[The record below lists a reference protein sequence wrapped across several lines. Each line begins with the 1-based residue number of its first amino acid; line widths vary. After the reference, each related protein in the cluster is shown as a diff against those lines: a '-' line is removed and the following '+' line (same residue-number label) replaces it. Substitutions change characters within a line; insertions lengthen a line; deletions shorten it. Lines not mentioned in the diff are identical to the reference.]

1 MGLLEQLLAR
11 LDALNTR
18 LDVLENG
25 QFIQPVGVTIKNNTD
40 TTLVTEQTE
49 TGATVTTVEQT
60 TTELLGEGV
69 ELDKNG
75 IPWDERIHAGT
86 KRKNADGTWSLKKG
100 VDKELAAQIIAEYQS
115 AGGGVEAPAAP
126 SAPAKPGVPSAPTP
140 PSPPT
145 APSKPSAPAAPS
157 APTPPSPPSAP
168 SKPSAPVPPA
178 PPKAED
184 AGPTVKA
191 ARLSNVLINDMGVD
205 YDLVIAGVLT
215 PRGYDQF
222 GSVPA
227 EEAADVLKDL
237 EKWEENLKNL
247 VKEFADLRGM
257 AEGTEHAQ
265 AVEDGLAYYVSNNDG
280 EGDDPATIPFTKL
293 YDAYV
298 EVAKWSNEWEPVLAA
313 LKG

>member
-1 MGLLEQLLAR
+1 MGLLEQLLAK
-11 LDALNTR
+11 LDALTVR
-18 LDVLENG
+18 LDRLENG
-25 QFIQPVGVTIKNNTD
+25 QPTAITIENKVNG
-40 TTLVTEQTE
+40 TTTKIEQTE
-49 TGATVTTVEQT
+49 SGATVTTT
-60 TTELLGEGV
+60 A

-115 AGGGVEAPAAP
+115 AAPTATTVPAAP
-126 SAPAKPGVPSAPTP
+126 AAPAKPGVPTP
-140 PSPPT
+140 PVP
-145 APSKPSAPAAPS
+145 PAAP
-157 APTPPSPPSAP
+157 A
-168 SKPSAPVPPA
+168 KPGVPPA
-178 PPKAED
+178 PPKTED
-184 AGPTVKA
+184 TGPTVKA

-205 YDLVIAGVLT
+205 YDLVIAGVLA

-222 GSVPA
+222 GSVPTEQTA
-227 EEAADVLKDL
+227 EVLKDL
-237 EKWEENLKNL
+237 EKWEEHLKNL

-265 AVEDGLAYYVSNNDG
+265 AVEEGLAYYVSNNDG
-280 EGDDPATIPFTKL
+280 EGDDPATIPFAKL

>member
-11 LDALNTR
+11 LDTLNAR
-18 LDVLENG
+18 LDALENG

-40 TTLVTEQTE
+40 TAANDDD
-49 TGATVTTVEQT
+49 ATAPT
-60 TTELLGEGV
+60 V

-100 VDKELAAQIIAEYQS
+100 VDKDLAAQIIAEYQV
-115 AGGGVEAPAAP
+115 AAPTTTTVPAAP
-126 SAPAKPGVPSAPTP
+126 AAPAKPGVPPAP
-140 PSPPT
+140 
-145 APSKPSAPAAPS
+145 PAAP
-157 APTPPSPPSAP
+157 A
-168 SKPSAPVPPA
+168 KPGVPPA

-205 YDLVIAGVLT
+205 YDLIIAGVLA

-222 GSVPA
+222 GSVTI

-247 VKEFADLRGM
+247 VKEFADLRSM

-265 AVEDGLAYYVSNNDG
+265 AVEEGLAYYVSNNDG
-280 EGDDPATIPFTKL
+280 EGDDPATIPFAKL

>member
-11 LDALNTR
+11 LDALNAR
-18 LDVLENG
+18 LDKLENG
-25 QFIQPVGVTIKNNTD
+25 QPVSVTVENNTD
-40 TTLVTEQTE
+40 TALVTEQTE
-49 TGATVTTVEQT
+49 AGVTVTT
-60 TTELLGEGV
+60 V

-100 VDKELAAQIIAEYQS
+100 VDKELAAQIIAEYQ
-115 AGGGVEAPAAP
+115 AGMEATPEKQ
-126 SAPAKPGVPSAPTP
+126 SAPA
-140 PSPPT
+140 
-145 APSKPSAPAAPS
+145 APAAPS
-157 APTPPSPPSAP
+157 APTPPAPPAAP

-205 YDLVIAGVLT
+205 YDLVIAGVLA

-222 GSVPA
+222 GSVTI

-257 AEGTEHAQ
+257 AEGT
-265 AVEDGLAYYVSNNDG
+265 
-280 EGDDPATIPFTKL
+280 
-293 YDAYV
+293 
-298 EVAKWSNEWEPVLAA
+298 
-313 LKG
+313 

>member
-11 LDALNTR
+11 LDTLNAR
-18 LDVLENG
+18 LDALENG
-25 QFIQPVGVTIKNNTD
+25 QPTAVTIENKVEG
-40 TTLVTEQTE
+40 TTTAIEQTE
-49 TGATVTTVEQT
+49 AGVTVTT
-60 TTELLGEGV
+60 V

-100 VDKELAAQIIAEYQS
+100 VDKDLAAKIIAAYQS
-115 AGGGVEAPAAP
+115 AAPIAPPAP
-126 SAPAKPGVPSAPTP
+126 SAPTPPAPPSAPSKPGVPAAPAKPGVPT
-140 PSPPT
+140 
-145 APSKPSAPAAPS
+145 
-157 APTPPSPPSAP
+157 
-168 SKPSAPVPPA
+168 

-215 PRGYDQF
+215 PRNYDQF
-222 GSVPA
+222 GSVTI

-247 VKEFADLRGM
+247 VKEFADLRAM

-265 AVEDGLAYYVSNNDG
+265 AVEEGLAYYVSNNDG
-280 EGDDPATIPFTKL
+280 EGDDPATIPFAKL

>member
-25 QFIQPVGVTIKNNTD
+25 RPTAVGESITIGERTN
-40 TTLVTEQTE
+40 VV
-49 TGATVTTVEQT
+49 GTVEQT
-60 TTELLGEGV
+60 TTELPGEGV

-115 AGGGVEAPAAP
+115 ATPTAPA
-126 SAPAKPGVPSAPTP
+126 T
-140 PSPPT
+140 
-145 APSKPSAPAAPS
+145 PSKPSAPAAPS

-191 ARLSNVLINDMGVD
+191 ARLSNTLINDMGVD
-205 YDLVIAGVLT
+205 YDLVIAGVLA
-215 PRGYDQF
+215 PRNYDQF

-280 EGDDPATIPFTKL
+280 EGDDPATIPFAKL

>member
-25 QFIQPVGVTIKNNTD
+25 VNVPVTIENKVEG
-40 TTLVTEQTE
+40 TTTEVEQTE
-49 TGATVTTVEQT
+49 AGVTVNT
-60 TTELLGEGV
+60 V

-100 VDKELAAQIIAEYQS
+100 VDKELAAQIIAEYQV
-115 AGGGVEAPAAP
+115 AAPTTTTVPAVPAAP
-126 SAPAKPGVPSAPTP
+126 S
-140 PSPPT
+140 
-145 APSKPSAPAAPS
+145 APS
-157 APTPPSPPSAP
+157 APTPPAPPA
-168 SKPSAPVPPA
+168 APVPPA

-184 AGPTVKA
+184 AGPTLKA

-205 YDLVIAGVLT
+205 YDLVIAGVIA
-215 PRGYDQF
+215 PRGYEQF
-222 GSVPA
+222 GSVTI

-237 EKWEENLKNL
+237 EKWEESLKNL

-265 AVEDGLAYYVSNNDG
+265 AVEEGLAYYISNNDG
-280 EGDDPATIPFTKL
+280 EGDDPATIPFAKL

>member
-11 LDALNTR
+11 LDTLNAR
-18 LDVLENG
+18 LNALENG
-25 QFIQPVGVTIKNNTD
+25 QPTAVTIENKVEG
-40 TTLVTEQTE
+40 TTTEVEQTE
-49 TGATVTTVEQT
+49 AGVTVNT
-60 TTELLGEGV
+60 V

-100 VDKELAAQIIAEYQS
+100 VDKDLAAQIIAEYQ
-115 AGGGVEAPAAP
+115 A
-126 SAPAKPGVPSAPTP
+126 SAPTT
-140 PSPPT
+140 S
-145 APSKPSAPAAPS
+145 SKPSAPAAPS
-157 APTPPSPPSAP
+157 VPTPPAPPSAP

-205 YDLVIAGVLT
+205 YDLVIAGVLA

-222 GSVPA
+222 GSVTI

-265 AVEDGLAYYVSNNDG
+265 AVEEGLAYYVSNNDG
-280 EGDDPATIPFTKL
+280 EGDDPATIPFAKL

>member
-11 LDALNTR
+11 LDTLNAR

-25 QFIQPVGVTIKNNTD
+25 QPTAVTIENKVEGT
-40 TTLVTEQTE
+40 
-49 TGATVTTVEQT
+49 ATTVEQT
-60 TTELLGEGV
+60 EAGVTVTTAV

-100 VDKELAAQIIAEYQS
+100 VDKELAAQIIAEYQV
-115 AGGGVEAPAAP
+115 AAPTTTTVPAAP
-126 SAPAKPGVPSAPTP
+126 AAPAKPGVPPAP
-140 PSPPT
+140 
-145 APSKPSAPAAPS
+145 PAAP
-157 APTPPSPPSAP
+157 A
-168 SKPSAPVPPA
+168 KPGVPPA

-205 YDLVIAGVLT
+205 YDLVIAGVLA

-222 GSVPA
+222 GSVTI

-265 AVEDGLAYYVSNNDG
+265 AVEEGLAYYVSNNDG
-280 EGDDPATIPFTKL
+280 EGDDPATIPFAKL

>member
-11 LDALNTR
+11 LDTLNAR

-49 TGATVTTVEQT
+49 TGATVTT
-60 TTELLGEGV
+60 V

-115 AGGGVEAPAAP
+115 APAAP
-126 SAPAKPGVPSAPTP
+126 ATTTVPAAPAKPGVPT
-140 PSPPT
+140 
-145 APSKPSAPAAPS
+145 
-157 APTPPSPPSAP
+157 
-168 SKPSAPVPPA
+168 PPA
-178 PPKAED
+178 PPAAPAKPGVPAAPAKPEE

-205 YDLVIAGVLT
+205 YDLVIAGVLA

-222 GSVPA
+222 GSVTT

-280 EGDDPATIPFTKL
+280 EGDDPATIPFAKL

>member
-11 LDALNTR
+11 LDTLNAR
-18 LDVLENG
+18 LDKLENG
-25 QFIQPVGVTIKNNTD
+25 QPTSVTVENKVD
-40 TTLVTEQTE
+40 GTTTAVEQTE
-49 TGATVTTVEQT
+49 AGVAVSDA
-60 TTELLGEGV
+60 V

-86 KRKNADGTWSLKKG
+86 KRKNADGTWSMKKG

-115 AGGGVEAPAAP
+115 APATTTVPA
-126 SAPAKPGVPSAPTP
+126 APAKPGVPTHPAP
-140 PSPPT
+140 
-145 APSKPSAPAAPS
+145 PAAP
-157 APTPPSPPSAP
+157 A
-168 SKPSAPVPPA
+168 KPGVPPA
-178 PPKAED
+178 PAKPEE

-191 ARLSNVLINDMGVD
+191 ARLSNTLINDMGVD
-205 YDLVIAGVLT
+205 YDLVIAGVLA

-222 GSVPA
+222 GSVPTEQAA
-227 EEAADVLKDL
+227 EVLKEL

-280 EGDDPATIPFTKL
+280 EGDDPATIPFAKL

>member
-11 LDALNTR
+11 LDTLNAR
-18 LDVLENG
+18 LEVLENG
-25 QFIQPVGVTIKNNTD
+25 QVNNLDQRNSVVVVKNGDPIPTEIQKAVSDV
-40 TTLVTEQTE
+40 L
-49 TGATVTTVEQT
+49 
-60 TTELLGEGV
+60 

-115 AGGGVEAPAAP
+115 AEPAALEKPSAPVPPAPPSKPGVPAAP
-126 SAPAKPGVPSAPTP
+126 SAPAKPGVPSAP
-140 PSPPT
+140 
-145 APSKPSAPAAPS
+145 
-157 APTPPSPPSAP
+157 
-168 SKPSAPVPPA
+168 
-178 PPKAED
+178 KAED
-184 AGPTVKA
+184 VGPTVKA

-205 YDLVIAGVLT
+205 YDMVIAGVLA
-215 PRGYDQF
+215 PRNYDQF
-222 GSVPA
+222 GSVPD
-227 EEAADVLKDL
+227 EQAADVLKDL

-265 AVEDGLAYYVSNNDG
+265 AVEDGLVYYVSNNDG
-280 EGDDPATIPFTKL
+280 EGDDPATIPFAKL

>member
-11 LDALNTR
+11 LDTLNAR
-18 LDVLENG
+18 LDKMESG
-25 QFIQPVGVTIKNNTD
+25 QSMTPIAVVG
-40 TTLVTEQTE
+40 
-49 TGATVTTVEQT
+49 TVEQT
-60 TTELLGEGV
+60 TTELPGEGV

-100 VDKELAAQIIAEYQS
+100 VDKDLAAQIIAEYQ
-115 AGGGVEAPAAP
+115 AAAPAAP
-126 SAPAKPGVPSAPTP
+126 SAPAAPAKPGVP
-140 PSPPT
+140 
-145 APSKPSAPAAPS
+145 AAPS
-157 APTPPSPPSAP
+157 VSTPPAPPSAP
-168 SKPSAPVPPA
+168 SKPGVPPA

-205 YDLVIAGVLT
+205 YDLVIAGVLA
-215 PRGYDQF
+215 PRNYDQF
-222 GSVPA
+222 GSVTIEDA
-227 EEAADVLKDL
+227 VDTLKDL
-237 EKWEENLKNL
+237 EKWEETLRNL
-247 VKEFADLRGM
+247 VKEFADLRAM

-280 EGDDPATIPFTKL
+280 EGDDPATIPFAKL

>member
-11 LDALNTR
+11 LDALNAR
-18 LDVLENG
+18 LDKLENG
-25 QFIQPVGVTIKNNTD
+25 QPTAVGESITIGERTN
-40 TTLVTEQTE
+40 VV
-49 TGATVTTVEQT
+49 GTVEQT
-60 TTELLGEGV
+60 TTELPGEGV

-126 SAPAKPGVPSAPTP
+126 S
-140 PSPPT
+140 
-145 APSKPSAPAAPS
+145 
-157 APTPPSPPSAP
+157 
-168 SKPSAPVPPA
+168 KPSAPVPPA

-205 YDLVIAGVLT
+205 YDLVIAGVLA

-222 GSVPA
+222 GSVTI

-280 EGDDPATIPFTKL
+280 EGDDPATIPFAKL

>member
-1 MGLLEQLLAR
+1 MGLLEQLLVR
-11 LDALNTR
+11 LDTLNAR

-49 TGATVTTVEQT
+49 TGATVTTVK
-60 TTELLGEGV
+60 
-69 ELDKNG
+69 LDKNG

-100 VDKELAAQIIAEYQS
+100 VDKELAAQIIAEYQV
-115 AGGGVEAPAAP
+115 AEPTTTTVLAAPA
-126 SAPAKPGVPSAPTP
+126 APAKPGVPPAP
-140 PSPPT
+140 
-145 APSKPSAPAAPS
+145 PAAP
-157 APTPPSPPSAP
+157 A
-168 SKPSAPVPPA
+168 KPGVPPA

-184 AGPTVKA
+184 AGTTVKA

-205 YDLVIAGVLT
+205 YDLVIAGVLA

-222 GSVPA
+222 GSVTI

-247 VKEFADLRGM
+247 VKEFADLRTM

-265 AVEDGLAYYVSNNDG
+265 AVEEGLAYYVSNNDG
-280 EGDDPATIPFTKL
+280 EGDDPATIPFAKV
-293 YDAYV
+293 YDAFV

>member
-1 MGLLEQLLAR
+1 MGLLEQLMAK
-11 LDALNTR
+11 LDIVIANQ
-18 LDVLENG
+18 NAMMKG
-25 QFIQPVGVTIKNNTD
+25 QPVSVTVENNTD
-40 TTLVTEQTE
+40 ATLVTEQTE
-49 TGATVTTVEQT
+49 TSVTVTT
-60 TTELLGEGV
+60 V

-75 IPWDERIHAGT
+75 IQWDERIHAGT

-115 AGGGVEAPAAP
+115 AAPAAE
-126 SAPAKPGVPSAPTP
+126 TETT
-140 PSPPT
+140 T

-157 APTPPSPPSAP
+157 APTPPAPPAKPGVPAAP
-168 SKPSAPVPPA
+168 SKPGVPSA
-178 PPKAED
+178 PKAED

-215 PRGYDQF
+215 PLGYDQF

-227 EEAADVLKDL
+227 EQAADVLKDL

-247 VKEFADLRGM
+247 VKEFADLRSM

-265 AVEDGLAYYVSNNDG
+265 AVEEGLAYYVSNNDG
-280 EGDDPATIPFTKL
+280 EGDDPATIPFAKL

>member
-1 MGLLEQLLAR
+1 MGILEQMNAKLDTILAQMNQVQIP
-11 LDALNTR
+11 AKS
-18 LDVLENG
+18 VSISVE
-25 QFIQPVGVTIKNNTD
+25 NNTD
-40 TTLVTEQTE
+40 TALITEQTKA
-49 TGATVTTVEQT
+49 GVTVTT
-60 TTELLGEGV
+60 V

-115 AGGGVEAPAAP
+115 A
-126 SAPAKPGVPSAPTP
+126 
-140 PSPPT
+140 

-191 ARLSNVLINDMGVD
+191 AHLSNVLINDMGVD
-205 YDLVIAGVLT
+205 YDLVIAGVLA
-215 PRGYDQF
+215 PRNYDQF

-280 EGDDPATIPFTKL
+280 EGDDPATIPFAKL
-293 YDAYV
+293 YDTYV

>member
-18 LDVLENG
+18 LDALENG
-25 QFIQPVGVTIKNNTD
+25 QPTAVTIENNTG
-40 TTLVTEQTE
+40 TTLTTEQTE
-49 TGATVTTVEQT
+49 SGVTVTT
-60 TTELLGEGV
+60 V

-100 VDKELAAQIIAEYQS
+100 VDKELATQIIAEYQS
-115 AGGGVEAPAAP
+115 AAPSAPAAP
-126 SAPAKPGVPSAPTP
+126 TAPSAPVPPAPPSKPGVPAAPAKPGVPSAP
-140 PSPPT
+140 
-145 APSKPSAPAAPS
+145 
-157 APTPPSPPSAP
+157 
-168 SKPSAPVPPA
+168 
-178 PPKAED
+178 KAEE

-191 ARLSNVLINDMGVD
+191 ARLSNTLINDMGVD
-205 YDLVIAGVLT
+205 YDLVIAGVLA

-222 GSVPA
+222 GSVTT

-265 AVEDGLAYYVSNNDG
+265 AVEDGLAYYVSNNEG

>member
-11 LDALNTR
+11 LDTLNAR

-25 QFIQPVGVTIKNNTD
+25 QPTAVTIENKVD
-40 TTLVTEQTE
+40 GTTTTIEQTE
-49 TGATVTTVEQT
+49 TEATVTT
-60 TTELLGEGV
+60 V

-100 VDKELAAQIIAEYQS
+100 VDKELVAQIIAEYQ
-115 AGGGVEAPAAP
+115 VAAP
-126 SAPAKPGVPSAPTP
+126 TTTTVPAPPAAPAKPGVPPAP
-140 PSPPT
+140 
-145 APSKPSAPAAPS
+145 PAAP
-157 APTPPSPPSAP
+157 A
-168 SKPSAPVPPA
+168 KPGVPPA

-205 YDLVIAGVLT
+205 YDLVIAGVLA

-222 GSVPA
+222 GSVTT

-247 VKEFADLRGM
+247 VKEFADLHGM

-280 EGDDPATIPFTKL
+280 EGDDPATIPFAKL

>member
-11 LDALNTR
+11 LDALNAR
-18 LDVLENG
+18 LDKLEND
-25 QFIQPVGVTIKNNTD
+25 QPTAVTIENKVEGT
-40 TTLVTEQTE
+40 
-49 TGATVTTVEQT
+49 TTVEQT
-60 TTELLGEGV
+60 EAGVTVTTAV

-115 AGGGVEAPAAP
+115 APAAP
-126 SAPAKPGVPSAPTP
+126 ATTTVPAAPAKPGVPTP
-140 PSPPT
+140 PAPPA
-145 APSKPSAPAAPS
+145 APAKPGVPAAPAAP
-157 APTPPSPPSAP
+157 AA
-168 SKPSAPVPPA
+168 
-178 PPKAED
+178 PKAEE

-205 YDLVIAGVLT
+205 YDLVIAGVLA

-222 GSVPA
+222 GSVPS
-227 EEAADVLKDL
+227 EQAADVLKDL

-257 AEGTEHAQ
+257 AEGTEHDQ

-280 EGDDPATIPFTKL
+280 EGDDPATIPFAKL

>member
-11 LDALNTR
+11 LDALNAR
-18 LDVLENG
+18 LDKLENG
-25 QFIQPVGVTIKNNTD
+25 QPAAVTMCVNQTTTD
-40 TTLVTEQTE
+40 TALVTEQTE
-49 TGATVTTVEQT
+49 AGATAPT
-60 TTELLGEGV
+60 V

-115 AGGGVEAPAAP
+115 AT
-126 SAPAKPGVPSAPTP
+126 PT
-140 PSPPT
+140 
-145 APSKPSAPAAPS
+145 APS
-157 APTPPSPPSAP
+157 APTPPAPPSAPSKPGAPTAP

-178 PPKAED
+178 PPKAEE

-205 YDLVIAGVLT
+205 YDLVITGVLT

-227 EEAADVLKDL
+227 EQAAEVLKDL

-265 AVEDGLAYYVSNNDG
+265 AVEEGLAYYVSNNDG
-280 EGDDPATIPFTKL
+280 EGDDPATIPFAKV
-293 YDAYV
+293 YDAFV
-298 EVAKWSNEWEPVLAA
+298 EVAKWSNEWEPVLTA

>member
-1 MGLLEQLLAR
+1 MGLLEQLLSRLDTLNAR
-11 LDALNTR
+11 LDAL
-18 LDVLENG
+18 ENG
-25 QFIQPVGVTIKNNTD
+25 QPTAVGERFNIVVNNDTD
-40 TTLVTEQTE
+40 TELVTEQTE
-49 TGATVTTVEQT
+49 SGVTVTT
-60 TTELLGEGV
+60 V

-75 IPWDERIHAGT
+75 VPWDERIHAGT

-100 VDKELAAQIIAEYQS
+100 VDKELAAQIIAEYQ
-115 AGGGVEAPAAP
+115 AGREAEIE
-126 SAPAKPGVPSAPTP
+126 TT
-140 PSPPT
+140 T
-145 APSKPSAPAAPS
+145 APSKPIAPS
-157 APTPPSPPSAP
+157 APTPPAPPAKPGVPAAP
-168 SKPSAPVPPA
+168 SKPGVPSA
-178 PPKAED
+178 PKAED

-227 EEAADVLKDL
+227 EQAADVLKDL

-247 VKEFADLRGM
+247 VKEFADLRVM

-265 AVEDGLAYYVSNNDG
+265 AVEEGLAYYVSNNDG
-280 EGDDPATIPFTKL
+280 EGDDPATIPFAKL

>member
-11 LDALNTR
+11 LDTLNAR
-18 LDVLENG
+18 LDKLENG
-25 QFIQPVGVTIKNNTD
+25 QPVSVTIENNTD
-40 TTLVTEQTE
+40 TALVTEQTE
-49 TGATVTTVEQT
+49 AGVTVTT
-60 TTELLGEGV
+60 V

-126 SAPAKPGVPSAPTP
+126 S
-140 PSPPT
+140 
-145 APSKPSAPAAPS
+145 KPSAPAAPS
-157 APTPPSPPSAP
+157 APTPPSPPAAP
-168 SKPSAPVPPA
+168 AKPGVPPA

-205 YDLVIAGVLT
+205 YDLVIAGVLA
-215 PRGYDQF
+215 PRNYDQF

-280 EGDDPATIPFTKL
+280 EGDDPATIPFAKL

>member
-1 MGLLEQLLAR
+1 MGLLEQLLAKLDMLTAR
-11 LDALNTR
+11 LDK
-18 LDVLENG
+18 LENG
-25 QFIQPVGVTIKNNTD
+25 VNVPVTVTMDVSQTTPVSTASVTD
-40 TTLVTEQTE
+40 TTI
-49 TGATVTTVEQT
+49 
-60 TTELLGEGV
+60 

-115 AGGGVEAPAAP
+115 AAPSAPATTTAPTAPAAPSAPVPPAPP
-126 SAPAKPGVPSAPTP
+126 SAPAKPGVPAA
-140 PSPPT
+140 PT
-145 APSKPSAPAAPS
+145 APSA
-157 APTPPSPPSAP
+157 
-168 SKPSAPVPPA
+168 
-178 PPKAED
+178 PKAED

-205 YDLVIAGVLT
+205 YDLVITGVLA

-222 GSVPA
+222 GSVPT
-227 EEAADVLKDL
+227 EQAADVLKDL

-280 EGDDPATIPFTKL
+280 EGDDPATIPFAKL

>member
-11 LDALNTR
+11 LDALNAR
-18 LDVLENG
+18 LDKLESSSATTAVISNSG
-25 QFIQPVGVTIKNNTD
+25 FELGGKMPSEPGIISETTGTPYTPVVSEPT
-40 TTLVTEQTE
+40 
-49 TGATVTTVEQT
+49 
-60 TTELLGEGV
+60 V

-115 AGGGVEAPAAP
+115 ATTTAPAAPSKPSAPAAP
-126 SAPAKPGVPSAPTP
+126 SAPAKPGVP
-140 PSPPT
+140 
-145 APSKPSAPAAPS
+145 AAQ
-157 APTPPSPPSAP
+157 

-205 YDLVIAGVLT
+205 YDLVIAGVLA

-222 GSVPA
+222 GSVTI

-265 AVEDGLAYYVSNNDG
+265 AVEEGLAYYVSNNDG
-280 EGDDPATIPFTKL
+280 EGDDPATIPFAKL

>member
-11 LDALNTR
+11 LDALNAR
-18 LDVLENG
+18 LDKLENG
-25 QFIQPVGVTIKNNTD
+25 VNVPV
-40 TTLVTEQTE
+40 
-49 TGATVTTVEQT
+49 TVTMDVNQT
-60 TTELLGEGV
+60 TPGSTAANDDDATNQPAV

-115 AGGGVEAPAAP
+115 APAAPATTTVPAAPAAP
-126 SAPAKPGVPSAPTP
+126 VKPSAPTP
-140 PSPPT
+140 PAP
-145 APSKPSAPAAPS
+145 PSKPGVPAAP
-157 APTPPSPPSAP
+157 A
-168 SKPSAPVPPA
+168 KP
-178 PPKAED
+178 EE

-205 YDLVIAGVLT
+205 YDLVIAGVLA

-222 GSVPA
+222 GSVPTEQAA
-227 EEAADVLKDL
+227 EVLKDL

-247 VKEFADLRGM
+247 VKEFADLRAM

>member
-11 LDALNTR
+11 LDTLNAR
-18 LDVLENG
+18 LDALENG
-25 QFIQPVGVTIKNNTD
+25 QPTAVTIENKVEG
-40 TTLVTEQTE
+40 TT
-49 TGATVTTVEQT
+49 TTVEQT
-60 TTELLGEGV
+60 ETSVAVTTV

-115 AGGGVEAPAAP
+115 AAPAAPAAPAKPSAPAAP
-126 SAPAKPGVPSAPTP
+126 SAPAKPGVPA
-140 PSPPT
+140 
-145 APSKPSAPAAPS
+145 
-157 APTPPSPPSAP
+157 AP

-205 YDLVIAGVLT
+205 YDMVIAGVLA

-222 GSVPA
+222 GSVTI

-247 VKEFADLRGM
+247 VKEFADLRSM

-280 EGDDPATIPFTKL
+280 EGDDPATIPFAKL

>member
-11 LDALNTR
+11 LDALNAR
-18 LDVLENG
+18 LDKLENG
-25 QFIQPVGVTIKNNTD
+25 QPVSVTIENNTD
-40 TTLVTEQTE
+40 TALVTEQTE
-49 TGATVTTVEQT
+49 TGATVTT
-60 TTELLGEGV
+60 V

-100 VDKELAAQIIAEYQS
+100 VDKELAAQIIAEYQV
-115 AGGGVEAPAAP
+115 AAPTTTTVPAAP
-126 SAPAKPGVPSAPTP
+126 AAPAKPGVPPAP
-140 PSPPT
+140 
-145 APSKPSAPAAPS
+145 PAAP
-157 APTPPSPPSAP
+157 A
-168 SKPSAPVPPA
+168 KPGVPPA

-205 YDLVIAGVLT
+205 YDLVIAGVLA

-222 GSVPA
+222 GSVTI

-247 VKEFADLRGM
+247 VKEFADMRGM

-280 EGDDPATIPFTKL
+280 EGDDPATIPFAKL
-293 YDAYV
+293 YDGYV

>member
-40 TTLVTEQTE
+40 TTTTIEQTE
-49 TGATVTTVEQT
+49 TRTTVTT
-60 TTELLGEGV
+60 V

-100 VDKELAAQIIAEYQS
+100 VDKELAAQIIAEYQ
-115 AGGGVEAPAAP
+115 VAAP
-126 SAPAKPGVPSAPTP
+126 TTTTVPAAPAKPGVPPAP
-140 PSPPT
+140 
-145 APSKPSAPAAPS
+145 PAAP
-157 APTPPSPPSAP
+157 A
-168 SKPSAPVPPA
+168 KPGVPPA

-205 YDLVIAGVLT
+205 YDLVIAGVLA
-215 PRGYDQF
+215 PRNYDQF
-222 GSVPA
+222 GSVTI

-265 AVEDGLAYYVSNNDG
+265 AVEEGLAYYVSNNDG

>member
-11 LDALNTR
+11 LDALNAR
-18 LDVLENG
+18 LDKLENG
-25 QFIQPVGVTIKNNTD
+25 QPVSVTMCVN
-40 TTLVTEQTE
+40 
-49 TGATVTTVEQT
+49 QT
-60 TTELLGEGV
+60 TPSSTAANDDDATNQSAV

-115 AGGGVEAPAAP
+115 ATPTAPATPSKPSAPAAP
-126 SAPAKPGVPSAPTP
+126 SAPAKPGVPV
-140 PSPPT
+140 
-145 APSKPSAPAAPS
+145 
-157 APTPPSPPSAP
+157 AP

-184 AGPTVKA
+184 AGPAVKA
-191 ARLSNVLINDMGVD
+191 ARLSNILINDMGVD
-205 YDLVIAGVLT
+205 YDLVIAGVLA
-215 PRGYDQF
+215 PRNYDQF

-257 AEGTEHAQ
+257 AEGTEHEQ

-280 EGDDPATIPFTKL
+280 EGDDPATIPFAKL

>member
-11 LDALNTR
+11 LDTLNAR

-25 QFIQPVGVTIKNNTD
+25 QPTAVTIENKVEG
-40 TTLVTEQTE
+40 TTTAIEQTE
-49 TGATVTTVEQT
+49 AGVTVTT
-60 TTELLGEGV
+60 V

-100 VDKELAAQIIAEYQS
+100 VDKELAAQIIAEYQ
-115 AGGGVEAPAAP
+115 VAAP
-126 SAPAKPGVPSAPTP
+126 SAP
-140 PSPPT
+140 T
-145 APSKPSAPAAPS
+145 APEKPSAPAAPS
-157 APTPPSPPSAP
+157 APTPPAPPAAP
-168 SKPSAPVPPA
+168 AKPGVPPA
-178 PPKAED
+178 PAKPEE
-184 AGPTVKA
+184 AGPTVKT
-191 ARLSNVLINDMGVD
+191 ARMSNVLINDMGVD
-205 YDLVIAGVLT
+205 YDLVIAGVLA

-222 GSVPA
+222 GSVTI

-247 VKEFADLRGM
+247 VKEFADLHSM

-265 AVEDGLAYYVSNNDG
+265 AVEEGLAYYISNNDG
-280 EGDDPATIPFTKL
+280 EGDDPATIPFAKL

-298 EVAKWSNEWEPVLAA
+298 EVAKWSNEWEPVLTA

>member
-1 MGLLEQLLAR
+1 MGLLEKLLERLDTLNAR
-11 LDALNTR
+11 LDAL
-18 LDVLENG
+18 ENG
-25 QFIQPVGVTIKNNTD
+25 QPDTVVTETQRVSFND
-40 TTLVTEQTE
+40 TVKLVTEPS
-49 TGATVTTVEQT
+49 
-60 TTELLGEGV
+60 V

-100 VDKELAAQIIAEYQS
+100 VDKELTAQIIAEYQS
-115 AGGGVEAPAAP
+115 AAQSAPATTTAPTAPAAP
-126 SAPAKPGVPSAPTP
+126 AAPTKPGVPAAPAAPAKPGVPSA
-140 PSPPT
+140 
-145 APSKPSAPAAPS
+145 
-157 APTPPSPPSAP
+157 
-168 SKPSAPVPPA
+168 
-178 PPKAED
+178 PKAED

-205 YDLVIAGVLT
+205 YDMVIAGVLA

-227 EEAADVLKDL
+227 EQAADVLKDL

-247 VKEFADLRGM
+247 VKEFTDLRGM

-265 AVEDGLAYYVSNNDG
+265 AVEDGLAYYVSDNDG

-298 EVAKWSNEWEPVLAA
+298 KVAKWSNEWEPVLVA

>member
-11 LDALNTR
+11 LDTLNAR
-18 LDVLENG
+18 LDKLENG
-25 QFIQPVGVTIKNNTD
+25 QPVSVTIENNTD
-40 TTLVTEQTE
+40 TALVTEQTE
-49 TGATVTTVEQT
+49 AGVTVTT
-60 TTELLGEGV
+60 V

-100 VDKELAAQIIAEYQS
+100 VDKELAAQIIAEYQ
-115 AGGGVEAPAAP
+115 VAAP
-126 SAPAKPGVPSAPTP
+126 TTTTVPATPAAPAKPGVPPAP
-140 PSPPT
+140 
-145 APSKPSAPAAPS
+145 PAAP
-157 APTPPSPPSAP
+157 A
-168 SKPSAPVPPA
+168 KPGVPPA

-184 AGPTVKA
+184 AGPTVNA

-205 YDLVIAGVLT
+205 YDLVIAGVLA

-222 GSVPA
+222 GSVTI

-237 EKWEENLKNL
+237 EKWEENLKNM

-265 AVEDGLAYYVSNNDG
+265 AVEEGLAYYVSNNDG
-280 EGDDPATIPFTKL
+280 EGDDPATIPFAKL

>member
-49 TGATVTTVEQT
+49 TGATVTTVE
-60 TTELLGEGV
+60 
-69 ELDKNG
+69 LDKNG

-100 VDKELAAQIIAEYQS
+100 VDKELAAQIIAEYQV
-115 AGGGVEAPAAP
+115 AAPTTTTVPAAP
-126 SAPAKPGVPSAPTP
+126 AAPAKPGVPSAP
-140 PSPPT
+140 
-145 APSKPSAPAAPS
+145 PAAP
-157 APTPPSPPSAP
+157 A
-168 SKPSAPVPPA
+168 KPGVPPA
-178 PPKAED
+178 PSKAED

-205 YDLVIAGVLT
+205 YDLVIAGVLA

-222 GSVPA
+222 GSVTI

-247 VKEFADLRGM
+247 VKEFADLRSM

-265 AVEDGLAYYVSNNDG
+265 AVEEGLAYYVSNNDG
-280 EGDDPATIPFTKL
+280 EGDDPATIPFAKL

>member
-1 MGLLEQLLAR
+1 MGLLEQLMAK
-11 LDALNTR
+11 LDIVIANQNAMM
-18 LDVLENG
+18 NG
-25 QFIQPVGVTIKNNTD
+25 QPATVTIENKIED
-40 TTLVTEQTE
+40 TITTIKQTE
-49 TGATVTTVEQT
+49 SGATVTTVE
-60 TTELLGEGV
+60 
-69 ELDKNG
+69 LDKKG

-115 AGGGVEAPAAP
+115 AAPATPTKPGVPATP
-126 SAPAKPGVPSAPTP
+126 SKPGVPAAPAKPGVP
-140 PSPPT
+140 
-145 APSKPSAPAAPS
+145 AA
-157 APTPPSPPSAP
+157 
-168 SKPSAPVPPA
+168 
-178 PPKAED
+178 PKAED

-227 EEAADVLKDL
+227 EQASDVLKDL

-280 EGDDPATIPFTKL
+280 EGDDPATIPFAKL

>member
-11 LDALNTR
+11 LDALNAR
-18 LDVLENG
+18 LDKLENG
-25 QFIQPVGVTIKNNTD
+25 QPVSVTIENKVEG
-40 TTLVTEQTE
+40 TTTEVEQTE
-49 TGATVTTVEQT
+49 AGVTVTT
-60 TTELLGEGV
+60 V

-115 AGGGVEAPAAP
+115 AAPAAP
-126 SAPAKPGVPSAPTP
+126 SAPEKQSAPI
-140 PSPPT
+140 
-145 APSKPSAPAAPS
+145 APS

-178 PPKAED
+178 PPKAEE

-205 YDLVIAGVLT
+205 YDLVIAGVLA
-215 PRGYDQF
+215 PRNYDQF

-280 EGDDPATIPFTKL
+280 EGDDPATIPFAKL